1 VPIERGGSS
10 EIVLE
15 MPKKSGTVEAKVEP
29 PKPDKPSDKP
39 DKPDKPAGVVAPP
52 PDPGRTRKLIGLG
65 VGGAGVI
72 AVGVSSYMTLS
83 ARSKYNDAIAQHC
96 GGSKTMCD
104 DTGLSITRDAR
115 SEANVATVVFAVGA
129 AAVAGGVVL
138 YLTAPKASAEHA
150 MRIVPVVDARSAQVV
165 LGGSF

>member
-1 VPIERGGSS
+1 
-10 EIVLE
+10 
-15 MPKKSGTVEAKVEP
+15 
-29 PKPDKPSDKP
+29 
-39 DKPDKPAGVVAPP
+39 VVAPP
-52 PDPGRTRKLIGLG
+52 PDPGKTRKLIGLG

-72 AVGVSSYMTLS
+72 AVGVSSYLTLS

-104 DTGLSITRDAR
+104 DTGLAITRDAR
-115 SEANVATVVFAVGA
+115 SQANVATIVFGVGA

-138 YLTAPKASAEHA
+138 YLTAPKAGAEHA